1 MKNDVDKRV
10 VEFEFNNKNFDKN
23 VKKSEKTLKKFEET
37 LQFKDVSKSLDVI
50 KIKFSALEVV
60 MASTVRNITDRVVNL
75 GIRLVKSLSVDNLAA
90 GWQKF
95 GEKTIA
101 VGTLMSQTFKIAG
114 KEIENDSE
122 KMEVINDQLDK
133 LNWFTDE
140 TSYNFTDMVDNIG
153 KFTAAGQ
160 DLDKSVEAM
169 MGIANWAAL
178 SGQNATTASR
188 AMYQLSQALGKGYV
202 QLIDYK
208 SIQNA
213 NMDTQEFR
221 KTVLA
226 TAVDLGELT
235 KEGENYLTK
244 TGKKFTQNQFAEQ
257 LNAKWFTSDVLT
269 ASLKKY
275 SSAVDKL
282 YEITEKEGKTA
293 SEAIALYGYQFEELG
308 IKAFKAAQE
317 ARTFSDAINSVKDAV
332 STGWMTTAEMIFG
345 SYDEA
350 KEFWTQLANELYDVF
365 AESGNIRNEIL
376 SVWKALEGRADLFK
390 RGDTNQGAF
399 WNLYDSIIAVRDVIS
414 DAWDT
419 IFPKTAYEN
428 EADQVNDLGH
438 NLKTLTENLRQ
449 STERIKD
456 FFEENQ
462 NLKDVLEGV
471 FSIAKVFLATL
482 EALRYAIDP
491 LLYTI
496 KELALT
502 VSNMFANL
510 GRQIS
515 SSSGYAEFLLEFAA
529 KINQF
534 LTNIFE
540 KINLPAAL
548 RKVVSLLK
556 SLLGVVK
563 DIFSAIGEYLGNN
576 KNIKEVMSSMSAGLS
591 SLTKSMKKF
600 FDQVK
605 NGTVNIKESVLS
617 VFVGKGNGLKEN
629 KEVVTKT
636 LDILGALK
644 ELGIAMLALIKSL
657 YVVFYSIIKFASS
670 FISALAS
677 ALQAISKYLL
687 QLADWQGDT
696 NKALKRVLLGVAGAF
711 VLFKIIEVVMNVI
724 WMFEYIRGNIF
735 ATLDDLADAARKK
748 AMASMLQA
756 IANDLIALAA
766 SFMLIIL
773 ALHMLKDVKP
783 GEIAKG
789 LVIFGVLVGSVIL
802 LAKTSKKLKSSF
814 SLLNKDKNVFSG
826 DNEYT
831 TLFEIANVITR
842 LGLAFWLISNS
853 IRYFKDLDDDAFRK
867 FFITLSVI
875 LLYFAGMQQMGSKIE
890 NGMSSTRRLLPSMWQ
905 LIGITIAFKSIMK
918 TLLKTTEALSKYT
931 SGVRWGFVALL
942 AGLTVIFS
950 IIVAINNATKKAIT
964 VTAPFKQITANLGL
978 KLGFT
983 LFGVASVLASAALF
997 MLVIKNVGEDATDG
1011 LKWVIRIVSAIMAL
1025 TILLEIAMNNGLKK
1039 IEEASE
1045 AGTFLKK
1052 RNNPISA
1059 VLSSVA
1065 ALLASMSATLF
1076 TLSKIKW
1083 TDEMKAVAGIVAGFT
1098 VVIIIMA
1105 AFLQKI
1111 KSGEGLTKGTTS
1123 ALASIVKSIALLLL
1137 AMTIAISVLSILPDE
1152 AKVEKM
1158 MAYAATF
1165 ILGVLGIV
1173 AIISKSSKSL
1183 AKVNGSMA
1191 LLSLNVALFSG
1202 ALSVLAMGI
1211 KYFNDTVK
1219 ITGSDWAKFGYLAA
1233 LLGLLLGA
1241 GFLTGGA
1248 NPMLLLA
1255 QLGMTLFS
1263 LNVMLFSAALIILAK
1278 GIKSFQANVKVDWA
1292 MYGYLAAVL
1301 GLIVAFGALG
1311 GIAGPGLLMCSV
1323 GMILLAAGLL
1333 LLVDPMK
1340 QLTSEGVE
1348 NLLRFLTGLSLIGI
1362 VGLLGGLGTIMLGGG
1377 LISIGAGLNILVDP
1391 MKQLT
1396 VEGISNFLTLLSG
1409 LSLIG
1414 IFGML
1419 GAITSTMYGPG
1430 LISLAA
1436 GVAALAPA
1444 LDLLSEDAISKLKS
1458 LLSLLSGNI
1467 ISSFIGFGQGIADKV
1482 GLSNGDK
1489 IRNGLKNVA
1498 DGISPLV
1505 DQLNRLTVSES
1516 GVTILGNLLKL
1527 CNNKN
1532 WNVTNF
1538 KTLVEYIQK
1547 IADMNFGDD
1556 DFTIKPIIDL
1566 TDFNRGCDAIRSQ
1579 LSSIN
1584 GTNLSLSARLANDV
1598 SAGYQNSASAASVI
1612 NNTNNSSN
1620 DTYEITMNV
1629 ETNDPYELAEK
1640 VDEILQI
1647 KYRKRN
1653 STVGISK
1660 M

>member
-50 KIKFSALEVV
+50 KIKFSALEVA

-101 VGTLMSQTFKIAG
+101 VGTLMSQTFKVAG
-114 KEIENDSE
+114 KEIDDDAS
-122 KMEVINDQLDK
+122 KMEIINDQLDK

-178 SGQNATTASR
+178 SGQNAATASR

-282 YEITEKEGKTA
+282 YEITEKEGITA
-293 SEAIALYGYQFEELG
+293 SEAIELYGYQFEELG

-350 KEFWTQLANELYDVF
+350 KEFWTKLANELYDVF
-365 AESGNIRNEIL
+365 AQSGNIRNEIL

-390 RGDTNQGAF
+390 RGGANQGAF

-414 DAWDT
+414 NAWDT

-438 NLKTLTENLRQ
+438 NLKTFTENLRQ

-502 VSNMFANL
+502 VSDMFANL

-540 KINLPAAL
+540 KINLPSAL

-556 SLLGVVK
+556 SLLVVVK

-629 KEVVTKT
+629 KEGVTKT

-644 ELGIAMLALIKSL
+644 ELGIAMLALLKSS
-657 YVVFYSIIKFASS
+657 YVIFYSIIKFASS

-687 QLADWQGDT
+687 QLADWQGDA

-789 LVIFGVLVGSVIL
+789 LTIFAVLVGSVLL
-802 LAKTSKKLKSSF
+802 LAKSSKKLRSSF
-814 SLLNKDKNVFSG
+814 SLFNKGKSG
-826 DNEYT
+826 LGGKNEYT
-831 TLFEIANVITR
+831 TLSELAKVITR
-842 LGLAFWLISNS
+842 LGLAFYIISAS
-853 IRYFKDLDDDAFRK
+853 LKYFKGLDNDSFNK
-867 FFITLSVI
+867 FLTTLTVI
-875 LLYFAGMQQMGSKIE
+875 VAYLAVSQTVANKVKDTAT
-890 NGMSSTRRLLPSMWQ
+890 STRNMLPSLWQ
-905 LIGITIAFKSIMK
+905 FIGFAIAFKSIAK
-918 TLLKTTEALSKYT
+918 TLLKTTETLSSYT
-931 SGVRWGFVALL
+931 VNLRWGFVALL
-942 AGLTVIFS
+942 AGLTIILS
-950 IIVAINNATKKAIT
+950 ILIAVKNATKKAIT

-983 LFGVASVLASAALF
+983 LMGIAGVLASAALF
-997 MLVIKNVGEDATDG
+997 MVVIEKSGSKATTALIWTASILG
-1011 LKWVIRIVSAIMAL
+1011 GIIGL
-1025 TILLEIAMNNGLKK
+1025 TIALEIIMNHGLKK
-1039 IEEASE
+1039 IQSVD
-1045 AGTFLKK
+1045 AGGDIKK
-1052 RNNPISA
+1052 RDNPLSA
-1059 VLSSVA
+1059 IVKSIA
-1065 ALLASMSATLF
+1065 ALLSSMAATLF

-1083 TDEMKAVAGIVAGFT
+1083 TGEMKAIAAIVAVFVSG
-1098 VVIIIMA
+1098 IIVMA
-1105 AFLQKI
+1105 AFLGKM
-1111 KSGEGLTKGTTS
+1111 KSGEGLTKGSTS
-1123 ALASIVKSIALLLL
+1123 ALASIIKSISLLLL
-1137 AMTIAISVLSILPDE
+1137 AMAAVIAILSILPDE
-1152 AKVEKM
+1152 SRVDKLMLYTAG
-1158 MAYAATF
+1158 F
-1165 ILGVLGIV
+1165 ILAVLGLV
-1173 AIISKSSKSL
+1173 ALIALASKSIK
-1183 AKVNGSMA
+1183 KVNGGMA
-1191 LLSLNVALFSG
+1191 LLSLNLILFAG
-1202 ALSVLAMGI
+1202 ALATLAFSL
-1211 KYFNDTVK
+1211 KHFQTNVK
-1219 ITGSDWAKFGYLAA
+1219 IDWVMYGYLAA
-1233 LLGLLLGA
+1233 LMGLLVAFGA
-1241 GFLTGGA
+1241 LTSFG
-1248 NPMLLLA
+1248 PLMLIQA
-1255 QLGMTLFS
+1255 GMVLFS
-1263 LNVMLFSAALIILAK
+1263 LNLLVFSGALMVFADALNK
-1278 GIKSFQANVKVDWA
+1278 FQTKVKVDWA
-1292 MYGYLAAVL
+1292 MFGYLAAFF
-1301 GLIVAFGALG
+1301 GLFTIFGVLG
-1311 GIAGPGLLMCSV
+1311 GIVSALGAIASFAKGLKQMAEALNKIADPMNKLTKDGISNLCSLLLKLSGISILGILEGLFGGNLQLGIGMESIGYGLSALVGPMNELEFSSIINLYSLLHNLSIISV
-1323 GMILLAAGLL
+1323 VGFLSSLFNGIGSLSKGMIELSAGLAVL
-1333 LLVDPMK
+1333 IPVMN
-1340 QLTSEGVE
+1340 QLTSQSI
-1348 NLLRFLTGLSLIGI
+1348 NNFKLLMDTLSGKYSGSATSVGQSILGWFGLSEIDRLNDSISKIANGFKPLIDQI
-1362 VGLLGGLGTIMLGGG
+1362 VRLNGFTFFDITKLVNQFDLLKSYI
-1377 LISIGAGLNILVDP
+1377 
-1391 MKQLT
+1391 KQL
-1396 VEGISNFLTLLSG
+1396 SDLHLL
-1409 LSLIG
+1409 
-1414 IFGML
+1414 
-1419 GAITSTMYGPG
+1419 
-1430 LISLAA
+1430 
-1436 GVAALAPA
+1436 
-1444 LDLLSEDAISKLKS
+1444 D
-1458 LLSLLSGNI
+1458 
-1467 ISSFIGFGQGIADKV
+1467 
-1482 GLSNGDK
+1482 
-1489 IRNGLKNVA
+1489 
-1498 DGISPLV
+1498 
-1505 DQLNRLTVSES
+1505 
-1516 GVTILGNLLKL
+1516 
-1527 CNNKN
+1527 NN
-1532 WNVTNF
+1532 
-1538 KTLVEYIQK
+1538 
-1547 IADMNFGDD
+1547 
-1556 DFTIKPIIDL
+1556 FTIKPVIDL